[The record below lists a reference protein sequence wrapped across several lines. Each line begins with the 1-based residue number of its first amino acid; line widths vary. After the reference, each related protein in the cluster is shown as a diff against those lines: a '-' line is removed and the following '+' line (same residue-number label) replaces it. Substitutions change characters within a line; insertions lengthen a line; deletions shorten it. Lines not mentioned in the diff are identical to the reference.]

1 MISCNFYK
9 VLHYQKILKSKVSFN
24 LFSTYFCKLSKPTM
38 SHTTTEIKKEEKKEL
53 YAYQQGDINAI
64 FERLENAPKN
74 HHLLY
79 QLPTGGGK
87 TVIFSEIV
95 RRYLAEYN
103 KKVVVL
109 THRIELCKQTSKM
122 LKSFNVKNKIIN
134 SVIKELP
141 DQEEYSC
148 FVAMV
153 ETLKNRLNDEKLE
166 IDNVG
171 LVIIDEAHYNS
182 FRKLLV
188 SFKNSFILGVTATPL
203 SSNIKLPMNEN
214 YNELI
219 VGDPIY
225 RLIENG
231 FLAKAVTYSYD
242 VGLTSLKVGINGDY
256 TVKSSDDLYTNM
268 AMQEKLLHA
277 YTEKSLGKKT
287 LIFNNGINTS
297 LYVYETFREAGYDIR
312 HLDNTTTTEDRK
324 EILAWFKHTPDAIL
338 TSVGILTTG
347 FDEPTVET
355 IILNRAT
362 KSLTLY
368 FQMIGRGSRKLPGK
382 DNFTVIDLGNNAA
395 RFGLW
400 SEPIDWQHIFK
411 SPEFYLENLRDD
423 AEIEMHFKYTMPP
436 DLRAKFSK
444 TADVT
449 FDVDEEHKLAIAK
462 NERSKVVIDKS
473 LDQHAAM
480 CVDNTETLPEAKSLS
495 RELEDDIESRVK
507 YFTKC
512 LSKSSKNYREWLMED
527 YKLKLALLIGKKY
540 REKIMNEPD

>member
-1 MISCNFYK
+1 M
-9 VLHYQKILKSKVSFN
+9 YQDTL
-24 LFSTYFCKLSKPTM
+24 
-38 SHTTTEIKKEEKKEL
+38 EIEVEDKKEL
-53 YAYQQGDINAI
+53 YDYQKGDIDAI
-64 FERLENAPKN
+64 FERIDNAPAA

-87 TVIFSEIV
+87 TVVFSEIV
-95 RRYLAEYN
+95 RRYLSKHN

-122 LKSFNVKNKIIN
+122 LKGFDVKNKIIN
-134 SVIKELP
+134 SKVKELP
-141 DQEEYSC
+141 DQNDYSC

-153 ETLKNRLNDEKLE
+153 ETLKNRINDEKLHLDH
-166 IDNVG
+166 IG

-182 FRKLLV
+182 FRKLLS
-188 SFKNSFILGVTATPL
+188 SFKNAFILGVTATPL
-203 SSNIKLPMNEN
+203 SSNIKLPMHEN
-214 YNELI
+214 YDELI
-219 VGDPIY
+219 VGDTINS
-225 RLIENG
+225 LIENK
-231 FLAKAVTYSYD
+231 FLARAITYSYD

-268 AMQEKLLHA
+268 VMQEKLLHA

-312 HLDNTTTTEDRK
+312 HLDNTSNAEERK
-324 EILAWFKHTPDAIL
+324 DILYWFKHTPNAIL

-368 FQMIGRGSRKLPGK
+368 FQMIGRGSRKLPSK
-382 DNFTVIDLGNNAA
+382 DTFAVIDLGNNAA

-400 SEPIDWQHIFK
+400 NDPVNWQHIFK

-423 AEIEMHFKYTMPP
+423 NEIELYFKYTMPP
-436 DLRAKFSK
+436 ELRAKFSK

-449 FDVDEEHKLAIAK
+449 LDIDEEHKLAIAQ
-462 NERSKVVIDKS
+462 NLRSKIVLEKS
-473 LDQHAAM
+473 LEQHASM
-480 CVDNTETLPEAKSLS
+480 CVDNTEDLQPAKALA
-495 RELEDDIESRVK
+495 RELEDDIECRIKRYS
-507 YFTKC
+507 KC
-512 LSKSSKNYREWLMED
+512 LSQCSKNYREWLVED
-527 YKLKLALLIGKKY
+527 YKQKMILLIGKKY
-540 REKIMNEPD
+540 REKIMNEAD